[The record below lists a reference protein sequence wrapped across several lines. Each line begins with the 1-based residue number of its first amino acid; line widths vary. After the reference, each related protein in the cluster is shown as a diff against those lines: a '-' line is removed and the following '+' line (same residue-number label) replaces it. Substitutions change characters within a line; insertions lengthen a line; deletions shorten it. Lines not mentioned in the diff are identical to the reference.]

1 MSKLKI
7 GDLVLDNNVIL
18 APMAGVTNQAFKQIV
33 RELGAGLICTE
44 MVNDKALLHKN
55 ERTRKMVEI
64 NKNEHPVALQLF
76 GSEIDTMVEAAKYLD
91 KETDTDIIDINMGC
105 PAPKITK
112 NASGSKILLNP
123 EHVYNL
129 TKAIVDAVDKPVIV
143 KMRLGWDDDNI
154 NVIENA
160 KNVEQAGAKAVVVHG
175 RTTKQF
181 YSGEADW
188 KMIKAVKEAV
198 SIPVIGNGDIDSPQK
213 AKELM
218 EYSKVDGIMIGRAAM
233 GNPWI
238 FKRIIHYLET
248 DELLAEPTAEE
259 KIYTAIKHMDEL
271 MKTKDERVAVL
282 EMRGHAAWYLKGIEG
297 ANKYRREIQKM
308 NTYDEM
314 KTALLRIT
322 DKINGEA

>member
-1 MSKLKI
+1 MNKLI
-7 GDLVLDNNVIL
+7 LGNVELDNNVIL
-18 APMAGVTNQAFKQIV
+18 APMAGVTNQAFKEIV

-55 ERTRKMVEI
+55 ERTRQMIEI
-64 NKNEHPVALQLF
+64 SEQEHPVALQLF
-76 GSEIDTMVEAAKYLD
+76 GSEIETMVEAAKFLD
-91 KETDTDIIDINMGC
+91 KHSDADIIDINMGC

-129 TKAIVDAVDKPVIV
+129 TKAIVDAVDKPVMV
-143 KMRLGWDDDNI
+143 KMRLGWDDEHI

-160 KNVEQAGAKAVVVHG
+160 KNVERAGAVGIVVHG

-181 YSGEADW
+181 YSGKADW
-188 KMIKAVKEAV
+188 SWIKKVKEAV

-213 AKELM
+213 AKEML

-238 FKRIIHYLET
+238 FSQIIEYLKT
-248 DELLAEPTAEE
+248 GNLIEPPTNQE
-259 KIYTAIKHMDEL
+259 KIQVAIKHLERL
-271 MKTKDERVAVL
+271 IEVKSERVAVL

-308 NTYDEM
+308 STYEEM
-314 KTALLRIT
+314 KYTLLEIG
-322 DKINGEA
+322 KLIKE

>member
-1 MSKLKI
+1 MNKLI
-7 GDLVLDNNVIL
+7 LGNVELDNNVIL
-18 APMAGVTNQAFKQIV
+18 APMAGVTNQAFKEIV

-55 ERTRKMVEI
+55 ERTRQMIEI
-64 NKNEHPVALQLF
+64 SEQEHPVALQLF
-76 GSEIDTMVEAAKYLD
+76 GSEIETMVEAAKFLD
-91 KETDTDIIDINMGC
+91 KHSDADIIDINMGC

-112 NASGSKILLNP
+112 NASGSKILLDP

-129 TKAIVDAVDKPVIV
+129 TKAIVDAVDKPVMV
-143 KMRLGWDDDNI
+143 KMRLGWDDEHI

-160 KNVEQAGAKAVVVHG
+160 KNVERAGAVGIVVHG

-181 YSGEADW
+181 YSGKADW
-188 KMIKAVKEAV
+188 SWIKKVKEAV

-213 AKELM
+213 AKEML

-238 FKRIIHYLET
+238 FSQIIEYLKT
-248 DELLAEPTAEE
+248 GKLIEPPTNQE
-259 KIYTAIKHMDEL
+259 KIQVAIKHLERL
-271 MKTKDERVAVL
+271 IEVKSERVAVL

-308 NTYDEM
+308 STYEEM
-314 KTALLRIT
+314 KSTLLEIG
-322 DKINGEA
+322 KLIEE

>member
-7 GDLVLDNNVIL
+7 GNLELDNNIIL

-64 NKNEHPVALQLF
+64 TEEEHPVALQLF
-76 GSEIDTMVEAAKYLD
+76 GSEIATMVEAAKYLD

-112 NASGSKILLNP
+112 NESGSKILLDP

-129 TKAIVDAVDKPVIV
+129 TKAIVDAVDKPVMV
-143 KMRLGWDDDNI
+143 KMRLGWDKERI

-160 KNVEQAGAKAVVVHG
+160 KNVERAGAKAIVIHG
-175 RTTKQF
+175 RTTKQY
-181 YSGEADW
+181 YSGVADW
-188 KMIKAVKEAV
+188 EMIKKVKEAV

-213 AKELM
+213 AKEMLD
-218 EYSKVDGIMIGRAAM
+218 YSKVDGIMIGRAAM

-238 FKRIIHYLET
+238 FKQIDHYLST
-248 DELLAEPTAEE
+248 GELLEEPTAGE
-259 KIYTAIKHMDEL
+259 KIDIAIKHMDKL
-271 MKTKDERVAVL
+271 METKSERNAVL
-282 EMRGHAAWYLKGIEG
+282 EMRGHAAWYLKGIAG
-297 ANKYRREIQKM
+297 ATKYRREIQQLK
-308 NTYDEM
+308 TYEEM
-314 KTALLRIT
+314 KTALLNI
-322 DKINGEA
+322 KNKFN

>member
-7 GDLVLDNNVIL
+7 GNLELDNNVIL

-64 NKNEHPVALQLF
+64 SENEHPVALQLF
-76 GSEIDTMVEAAKYLD
+76 GSEIETMVAAAKYLD
-91 KETDTDIIDINMGC
+91 KETETDIIDINMGC

-112 NASGSKILLNP
+112 NASGSKILLDP

-129 TKAIVDAVDKPVIV
+129 TKAIVDAVEKPVMV
-143 KMRLGWDDDNI
+143 KMRIGWDDDHI
-154 NVIENA
+154 NVLENA
-160 KNVEQAGAKAVVVHG
+160 KNVERAGADAIVIHG

-181 YSGEADW
+181 YSGKADW
-188 KMIKAVKEAV
+188 EMIKKVKETV
-198 SIPVIGNGDIDSPQK
+198 NIPVIGNGDIDSPQK
-213 AKELM
+213 AKEML

-238 FKRIIHYLET
+238 FKRISHYLET
-248 DELLAEPTAEE
+248 GELLAEPSVSE
-259 KIYTAIKHMDEL
+259 KIDTAIKHLEQL
-271 MKTKDERVAVL
+271 MESKNERVAVL
-282 EMRGHAAWYLKGIEG
+282 EMRGHAAWYLKGISG
-297 ANKYRREIQKM
+297 ANKYRREIQTLS
-308 NTYDEM
+308 TYAEM
-314 KTALLRIT
+314 KHALLEI
-322 DKINGEA
+322 KKKCN